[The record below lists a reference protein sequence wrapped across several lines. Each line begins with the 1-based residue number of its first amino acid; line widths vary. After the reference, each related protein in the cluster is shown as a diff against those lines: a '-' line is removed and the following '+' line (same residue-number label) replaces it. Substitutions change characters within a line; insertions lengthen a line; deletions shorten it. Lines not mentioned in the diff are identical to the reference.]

1 MKEARPGSAGDAR
14 PDTKAMIRN
23 LLVATPLLLVMA
35 LWTVVHGQEEASART
50 QYQIGAG
57 DVLEISVWKNE
68 QLSRPVTVRPDGMI
82 SLPLINDV
90 QAAGLT
96 PMQLREVLAKKLN
109 EYIPSA
115 EVSVIVNKVE
125 SFAVSVVGSV
135 AKPGRYSLS
144 APTTVLEALAMAG
157 GLTQFASHRN
167 IFVLRTEGNTPKRL
181 AFDYNKATSSGDPTE
196 NFLLRAGDVVVV
208 P

>member
-1 MKEARPGSAGDAR
+1 MKC
-14 PDTKAMIRN
+14 TIRN
-23 LLVATPLLLVMA
+23 ALVAIPLLLAATFSTLVRA
-35 LWTVVHGQEEASART
+35 EEEPSPRT

-57 DVLEISVWKNE
+57 DVLDITVWKNE
-68 QLSRPVTVRPDGMI
+68 QLSRSVTVRPDGMI
-82 SLPLINDV
+82 SLPLVNDV
-90 QAAGLT
+90 QASGLT

-109 EYIPSA
+109 EYVPSA
-115 EVSVIVNKVE
+115 EVSVIVNKVD

-135 AKPGRYSLS
+135 AKPGRYGLS

>member
-1 MKEARPGSAGDAR
+1 MRYPPGPQASQSER
-14 PDTKAMIRN
+14 SSVIRVFSQ
-23 LLVATPLLLVMA
+23 LTALCLVLVIA
-35 LWTVVHGQEEASART
+35 SPVLAQEEGGERR

-57 DVLEISVWKNE
+57 DVLEISVWKNAE
-68 QLSRPVTVRPDGMI
+68 LSRVVTVRPDGMI

-96 PMQLREVLAKKLN
+96 PAQLRDAVAKRLV
-109 EYIPSA
+109 EYVPSP
-115 EVSVIVNKVE
+115 EVSVIVNRVD

-135 AKPGRYSLS
+135 AKPGRFNLS
-144 APTTVLEALAMAG
+144 GPTTVLEALAMAG
-157 GLTQFASHRN
+157 GLSQFASHRN
-167 IFVLRTEGNTPKRL
+167 IYVLRNEGNTPKRL

-196 NFLLRAGDVVVV
+196 NFLLRAGDVIVV